1 MSELH
6 KILIIDDQLDICEQ
20 ISGLLSDKGFNTQY
34 KLSAEEGIKTF
45 DKIKHSLVIL
55 DIWLNN
61 SKFDGFQT
69 LEKIRKINKNIPIIM
84 ISGHGNIETAVN
96 SIKKGAYDFI
106 EKPFDSEILIFKVK
120 KALENFDLKAKITDF
135 YKNKSYN
142 FISKSNLSKNV
153 INKLK
158 KITKTES
165 SVFLDGKKGSG
176 REFLAKK
183 IHSESNRFNKN
194 FKTLDFRQYSETEI
208 EENLFGKEINRITAS
223 SGLFE
228 EVEGGTLFLKNID
241 SMFPKIQGKLLRVFE
256 EKKYKR
262 IGGGVSKNIDFRL
275 ICSSNSS
282 FLNIKKNKLLR
293 NDLLKSFNFFEIYV
307 PSLKER
313 EDDKVDLINEFVK
326 EVVEEKK
333 IKEKNI
339 EPDIFSFFA
348 NLDFIDNTLQLK
360 NFIKWGLSSL
370 YDANQMTLS
379 KDNLVKLLSDFLGND
394 ILLNDDQILNRSI
407 KEARESFEIKYLKYN
422 LEKFKKNVSKMS
434 KEIGMERT
442 ALHRKLK
449 SLNIQMD

>member
-370 YDANQMTLS
+370 HDANQMTLS
-379 KDNLVKLLSDFLGND
+379 KDNLVKLLVMIFC
-394 ILLNDDQILNRSI
+394 
-407 KEARESFEIKYLKYN
+407 
-422 LEKFKKNVSKMS
+422 
-434 KEIGMERT
+434 
-442 ALHRKLK
+442 
-449 SLNIQMD
+449 

>member
-135 YKNKSYN
+135 YKNKNYN
-142 FISKSNLSKNV
+142 FISKSSLSKNV

-194 FKTLDFRQYSETEI
+194 FKTLDFSQYSETEI

-223 SGLFE
+223 PGLFE

-241 SMFPKIQGKLLRVFE
+241 SMSPRIQGKLLRVFE
-256 EKKYKR
+256 EK
-262 IGGGVSKNIDFRL
+262 
-275 ICSSNSS
+275 
-282 FLNIKKNKLLR
+282 NIK
-293 NDLLKSFNFFEIYV
+293 E
-307 PSLKER
+307 
-313 EDDKVDLINEFVK
+313 
-326 EVVEEKK
+326 
-333 IKEKNI
+333 
-339 EPDIFSFFA
+339 
-348 NLDFIDNTLQLK
+348 
-360 NFIKWGLSSL
+360 
-370 YDANQMTLS
+370 
-379 KDNLVKLLSDFLGND
+379 
-394 ILLNDDQILNRSI
+394 
-407 KEARESFEIKYLKYN
+407 
-422 LEKFKKNVSKMS
+422 
-434 KEIGMERT
+434 
-442 ALHRKLK
+442 
-449 SLNIQMD
+449 

>member
-1 MSELH
+1 MSQLH

-120 KALENFDLKAKITDF
+120 KALENFDLKEKITDF
-135 YKNKSYN
+135 YKNKNYN
-142 FISKSNLSKNV
+142 FISKSSLSKNV

-176 REFLAKK
+176 REFIAKK

-194 FKTLDFRQYSETEI
+194 FKTLDFSQYSETEI
-208 EENLFGKEINRITAS
+208 EENLFGKEINRMTAS
-223 SGLFE
+223 PGLFE

-293 NDLLKSFNFFEIYV
+293 NDLLKIFNFFEIYV

-313 EDDKVDLINEFVK
+313 EDDREDLINEFVK

-333 IKEKNI
+333 IKEENI

-348 NLDFIDNTLQLK
+348 NLDCIDNTLQLK

-370 YDANQMTLS
+370 YDANQMILS

-394 ILLNDDQILNRSI
+394 ILLNDDQILNRGI

-449 SLNIQMD
+449 SLDIQLD

>member
-61 SKFDGFQT
+61 SKFDGFQA

-106 EKPFDSEILIFKVK
+106 EKPFDSDILIFKVK
-120 KALENFDLKAKITDF
+120 KALENFDLKSKITDF
-135 YKNKSYN
+135 YKNKYYN
-142 FISKSNLSKNV
+142 FIAKSSLSKNV
-153 INKLK
+153 SNKLK

-165 SVFLDGKKGSG
+165 SVFLEGNKGSG
-176 REFLAKK
+176 KEFLAKK

-194 FKTLDFRQYSETEI
+194 FKALDFSQFTEAET

-241 SMFPKIQGKLLRVFE
+241 CMLPKIQGKLLRVFD

-262 IGGGVSKNIDFRL
+262 IGSSVSKNIDFRL
-275 ICSSNSS
+275 ICSSNHS
-282 FLNIKKNKLLR
+282 LLKIKKNKLLR
-293 NDLLKSFNFFEIYV
+293 NDLIKNFNFFEIYV

-313 EDDKVDLINEFVK
+313 KEDKEDLINEFVK
-326 EVVEEKK
+326 DVVEKKK
-333 IKEKNI
+333 INYKNI
-339 EPDIFSFFA
+339 KPDIYSFFSS
-348 NLDFIDNTLQLK
+348 LEFLDNTLQLK

-370 YDANQMTLS
+370 FDANHIILS

-394 ILLNDDQILNRSI
+394 ILLDNDQILNHRI
-407 KEARESFEIKYLKYN
+407 KEARENFEKKYLKYN
-422 LEKFKKNVSKMS
+422 LEKFKNNVSKMS

-449 SLNIQMD
+449 SLNIQLD

>member
-120 KALENFDLKAKITDF
+120 KALENFDLKSKITDF
-135 YKNKSYN
+135 YKNKNYN
-142 FISKSNLSKNV
+142 FISKSSLSKNV

-194 FKTLDFRQYSETEI
+194 FKTLDFSQYSEIEI

-223 SGLFE
+223 PGLFE

-275 ICSSNSS
+275 ICSSNNS
-282 FLNIKKNKLLR
+282 FFDIKKNKLLR

-313 EDDKVDLINEFVK
+313 EDDREDLINEFVK

-370 YDANQMTLS
+370 YDANQMILS

-394 ILLNDDQILNRSI
+394 ILLNDDQILNRGI
-407 KEARESFEIKYLKYN
+407 KEARERFEIKYLKYN

-449 SLNIQMD
+449 SLNIQLD

>member
-20 ISGLLSDKGFNTQY
+20 ISGLLSDKGFNTHY
-34 KLSAEEGIKTF
+34 ELSAEEGIKTF

-69 LEKIRKINKNIPIIM
+69 LEKIRKINNNIPIIM

-120 KALENFDLKAKITDF
+120 KALENFDLKSKITDF
-135 YKNKSYN
+135 YKNKNYN
-142 FISKSNLSKNV
+142 FISKSSFSKNV

-194 FKTLDFRQYSETEI
+194 FKVLDFSQYSETEI

-223 SGLFE
+223 LGLLE

-241 SMFPKIQGKLLRVFE
+241 SMFPKIQGKLLRVFD

-262 IGGGVSKNIDFRL
+262 IGSGVSKIIDFRL
-275 ICSSNSS
+275 ICSSNNS
-282 FLNIKKNKLLR
+282 FSNIKKNKLLR

-313 EDDKVDLINEFVK
+313 EDDREDLINEFVK
-326 EVVEEKK
+326 EVIEEKR
-333 IKEKNI
+333 INEKNI
-339 EPDIFSFFA
+339 KPDIYSFFA
-348 NLDFIDNTLQLK
+348 NLNFIDNTLQLK

-370 YDANQMTLS
+370 YDTNQMILS

-394 ILLNDDQILNRSI
+394 ILLNDDQILNRGI

-422 LEKFKKNVSKMS
+422 LEKFEKNVSKMS

-449 SLNIQMD
+449 SLNIHLE

>member
-120 KALENFDLKAKITDF
+120 KALENFDLKSKITDF
-135 YKNKSYN
+135 YKNKNYN
-142 FISKSNLSKNV
+142 FISKSSFSKNV

-194 FKTLDFRQYSETEI
+194 FKVLDFSQYSETEI
-208 EENLFGKEINRITAS
+208 EENLFGKEINGITAS
-223 SGLFE
+223 SGLLE

-241 SMFPKIQGKLLRVFE
+241 SMLPKIQGKLLRVFD

-262 IGGGVSKNIDFRL
+262 LGSGVSKSIDFRL
-275 ICSSNSS
+275 ICSSNNS
-282 FLNIKKNKLLR
+282 FFNIKKNKLLR

-313 EDDKVDLINEFVK
+313 EDDREDLINEFVK
-326 EVVEEKK
+326 EVIEEKR
-333 IKEKNI
+333 INEKNI
-339 EPDIFSFFA
+339 KPDIYSFFA
-348 NLDFIDNTLQLK
+348 NLNFIDNTLQLK

-370 YDANQMTLS
+370 YDANQMILS

-394 ILLNDDQILNRSI
+394 ILLNDDQILNRGI

-422 LEKFKKNVSKMS
+422 LEKFEKNVSKMS

-449 SLNIQMD
+449 SLNIHLE

>member
-45 DKIKHSLVIL
+45 DKVKHSLVIL

-135 YKNKSYN
+135 YKNRKYN
-142 FISKSNLSKNV
+142 FIAKSNLSKNV

-158 KITKTES
+158 MITKTES
-165 SVFLDGKKGSG
+165 SVFLGGNKGSG

-194 FKTLDFRQYSETEI
+194 FKVLDFSQCSETET
-208 EENLFGKEINRITAS
+208 EENLFGKEINRITAVP
-223 SGLFE
+223 GLFE
-228 EVEGGTLFLKNID
+228 EVEGGTLFFKNID
-241 SMFPKIQGKLLRVFE
+241 SMIPKIQGKLLRVFD

-262 IGGGVSKNIDFRL
+262 VGSSVSKKIDFRL
-275 ICSSNSS
+275 ICSSNHSLS
-282 FLNIKKNKLLR
+282 NIKKNKLLR
-293 NDLLKSFNFFEIYV
+293 YDLLKSFNFFEIYV

-313 EDDKVDLINEFVK
+313 KDDKEELINEFVK
-326 EVVEEKK
+326 EVTEEKK

-339 EPDIFSFFA
+339 KPDIYSFFSS
-348 NLDFIDNTLQLK
+348 LDFIDNTLQLK

-370 YDANQMTLS
+370 FDANQITLS

-394 ILLNDDQILNRSI
+394 ILFNDEQILNCGI

-449 SLNIQMD
+449 SLKIQLD

>member
-69 LEKIRKINKNIPIIM
+69 LEKIRKINNNVPIIM

-120 KALENFDLKAKITDF
+120 KALENFDLKSKITDF
-135 YKNKSYN
+135 YKNKNYN
-142 FISKSNLSKNV
+142 FISKSSFSKNV

-194 FKTLDFRQYSETEI
+194 FKVLDFSQYSETEI

-223 SGLFE
+223 LGLFE

-241 SMFPKIQGKLLRVFE
+241 SMFPKIQGKLLRVFD

-262 IGGGVSKNIDFRL
+262 IGSGVSKSIDFRL
-275 ICSSNSS
+275 ICSSNNS
-282 FLNIKKNKLLR
+282 FSNIKKNKLLR

-313 EDDKVDLINEFVK
+313 EDDREDLINEFVK
-326 EVVEEKK
+326 EVIEEKR
-333 IKEKNI
+333 INEKNI
-339 EPDIFSFFA
+339 KPDIYSFFA
-348 NLDFIDNTLQLK
+348 NLNFIDNTLQLK

-370 YDANQMTLS
+370 YDTNQMILS

-394 ILLNDDQILNRSI
+394 ILLNDDQILNRGI

-422 LEKFKKNVSKMS
+422 LEKFEKNVSKMS

-449 SLNIQMD
+449 SLNIHLE

>member
-135 YKNKSYN
+135 YKNKNYN
-142 FISKSNLSKNV
+142 FISKSSLSKNV

-194 FKTLDFRQYSETEI
+194 FKTLDFSQYSETEI

-223 SGLFE
+223 PGLFE

-262 IGGGVSKNIDFRL
+262 IGGSVSKNIDFRL

-282 FLNIKKNKLLR
+282 FFNIKKNKLLR

-313 EDDKVDLINEFVK
+313 EDDREDLIYEFVK

-333 IKEKNI
+333 IKEKNV

-370 YDANQMTLS
+370 YDANEMILS

-394 ILLNDDQILNRSI
+394 ILLDDDQILNRGI

-449 SLNIQMD
+449 SLNIQLD